1 MSYQVTARKWR
12 PMVFEDVVGQSH
24 VTGTL
29 RNAIATNRLAHAYIF
44 SGARG
49 CGKTTTA
56 RILAKAINCLSPK
69 DINPDNEC
77 EVCKEITAGRSL
89 DVIEIDGA
97 SNRGVEEIRNLR
109 ESVRYT
115 PTRGKYKVYI
125 IDEVHMLTKEA
136 FNALLKTLEEP
147 PEHVIF
153 IFATTEV
160 HKIPMT
166 ILSRC
171 QRFDFRRIAIEEI
184 ISRLRFIA
192 GEEGVAVDDGA
203 LMVIAKKGD
212 GSMRDAQS
220 IFDQIRSFC
229 GNEIK
234 SEDVLKVLNAVDQEV
249 YFGVT
254 DLIREGNA
262 RGGIEL
268 VDRLMKNGY
277 DLREFLG
284 GLSEHLRNMLV
295 VLTTDA
301 TDLIETSEPYRKRY
315 REEAK
320 HFHQN
325 DILRLLK
332 LVNDLEQSIRWAA
345 QPRFKLEAG
354 LLQMIK
360 LKKAVEIDALLRRI
374 DELKKKIG
382 SNVFPG
388 NGTGEVSKESKEN
401 GEPPVEKP
409 TKEVKVVGQVSA
421 GRITSP
427 AAMTY
432 SSYREMATR
441 PATGT
446 FGVGAIASITMK
458 ETGLAPAPSPRP
470 QEKPIQSIE
479 TVTSISLEQAYEHW
493 RGWLGEV
500 RKTKIGLW
508 TLLSESSILDIADGA
523 LRIACPDDFHLSSL
537 KRNKDFLVESFY
549 ALTGRKVR
557 IEPIL
562 QTVPKNNRGATVL
575 PFQESTTAPSSDALQ
590 NHPAAEPNTS
600 GQAISNAEEHPVI
613 AALMRELGA
622 EKVE

>member
-24 VTGTL
+24 VTETL

-115 PTRGKYKVYI
+115 PTRGKYKVYV

-147 PEHVIF
+147 PEHVVF

-184 ISRLRFIA
+184 TNRLRFIA
-192 GEEGVAVDDGA
+192 GEEGVTVDDGA
-203 LMVIAKKGD
+203 LMIIAKKGD

-234 SEDVLKVLNAVDQEV
+234 NEDVLKVLNAVDQEV

-295 VLTTDA
+295 ILTTDA

-320 HFHQN
+320 HFHQS

-360 LKKAVEIDALLRRI
+360 LKKAVEIDALLRQI
-374 DELKKKIG
+374 DELKKK
-382 SNVFPG
+382 SV
-388 NGTGEVSKESKEN
+388 
-401 GEPPVEKP
+401 
-409 TKEVKVVGQVSA
+409 
-421 GRITSP
+421 
-427 AAMTY
+427 
-432 SSYREMATR
+432 
-441 PATGT
+441 ATGSR
-446 FGVGAIASITMK
+446 A
-458 ETGLAPAPSPRP
+458 
-470 QEKPIQSIE
+470 
-479 TVTSISLEQAYEHW
+479 
-493 RGWLGEV
+493 
-500 RKTKIGLW
+500 
-508 TLLSESSILDIADGA
+508 
-523 LRIACPDDFHLSSL
+523 
-537 KRNKDFLVESFY
+537 
-549 ALTGRKVR
+549 
-557 IEPIL
+557 
-562 QTVPKNNRGATVL
+562 TVPARFRKNQRETTNL
-575 PFQESTTAPSSDALQ
+575 PSGSQPKKSGLSDRSVPGEL
-590 NHPAAEPNTS
+590 PAR
-600 GQAISNAEEHPVI
+600 
-613 AALMRELGA
+613 LR
-622 EKVE
+622 